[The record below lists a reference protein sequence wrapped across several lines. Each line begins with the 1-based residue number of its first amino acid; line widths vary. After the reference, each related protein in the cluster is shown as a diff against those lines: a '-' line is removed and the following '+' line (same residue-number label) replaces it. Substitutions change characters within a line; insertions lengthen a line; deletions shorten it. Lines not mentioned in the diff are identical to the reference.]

1 MVRLTPRVKKRKKP
15 ANITHLR
22 GEYKHLSPRTAA
34 RTIRTISPI
43 RTTETSVTPLIWTM
57 HHIARDG
64 DSRHGCPL
72 HNPVNQKT
80 TSWAQYRCAIS
91 PRTIGPQQIRRRQPP
106 TGIGK
111 ESRMSNQNPMNNT
124 STNNTPRTG
133 TPELTV
139 IGADTRIKG
148 EMFFEKSAR
157 ILGHFEGKITAQGEV
172 QIGNGANCNAA
183 VEAEQIIV
191 DGSVQGPLFA
201 RDRLTLTANAQVQGD
216 LTAGTLV
223 VSEGASFV
231 GHCNVGPRA
240 QEMTGQSNN
249 TQTRPQNTAPI
260 TSEPKP
266 SITTQLDLT
275 PPWAQQES
283 GSSVA

>member
-1 MVRLTPRVKKRKKP
+1 
-15 ANITHLR
+15 
-22 GEYKHLSPRTAA
+22 
-34 RTIRTISPI
+34 
-43 RTTETSVTPLIWTM
+43 
-57 HHIARDG
+57 
-64 DSRHGCPL
+64 
-72 HNPVNQKT
+72 
-80 TSWAQYRCAIS
+80 
-91 PRTIGPQQIRRRQPP
+91 
-106 TGIGK
+106 
-111 ESRMSNQNPMNNT
+111 MSNQNPISNQSNPQAGT
-124 STNNTPRTG
+124 QTNAS

-201 RDRLTLTANAQVQGD
+201 RDRLTLTKNAQVQGD

-240 QEMTGQSNN
+240 QDMTGQPSN
-249 TQTRPQNTAPI
+249 TQQAPAANS
-260 TSEPKP
+260 TTEPK
-266 SITTQLDLT
+266 SNITTHLDLT
-275 PPWAQQES
+275 PPWAQEQS
-283 GSSVA
+283 SSVA

>member
-1 MVRLTPRVKKRKKP
+1 
-15 ANITHLR
+15 
-22 GEYKHLSPRTAA
+22 
-34 RTIRTISPI
+34 
-43 RTTETSVTPLIWTM
+43 
-57 HHIARDG
+57 
-64 DSRHGCPL
+64 
-72 HNPVNQKT
+72 
-80 TSWAQYRCAIS
+80 
-91 PRTIGPQQIRRRQPP
+91 
-106 TGIGK
+106 
-111 ESRMSNQNPMNNT
+111 MSNQPHTHQAN
-124 STNNTPRTG
+124 

-157 ILGHFEGKITAQGEV
+157 ILGQFEGKITAQGEV

-223 VSEGASFV
+223 VAEGASFV

-240 QEMTGQSNN
+240 NEMTGKPDQST
-249 TQTRPQNTAPI
+249 TQTNTPTTLPAQS
-260 TSEPKP
+260 TNTEPKP
-266 SITTQLDLT
+266 TLTTQLDLT
-275 PPWAQQES
+275 PPWAQQTTNP
-283 GSSVA
+283 SVA

>member
-1 MVRLTPRVKKRKKP
+1 LGAPSLRVSLTQIAP
-15 ANITHLR
+15 H
-22 GEYKHLSPRTAA
+22 
-34 RTIRTISPI
+34 TIR
-43 RTTETSVTPLIWTM
+43 RQ
-57 HHIARDG
+57 
-64 DSRHGCPL
+64 
-72 HNPVNQKT
+72 QK
-80 TSWAQYRCAIS
+80 
-91 PRTIGPQQIRRRQPP
+91 P

-111 ESRMSNQNPMNNT
+111 ESRMSNQNPMNNNT
-124 STNNTPRTG
+124 PTNNAPRAG

-240 QEMTGQSNN
+240 NEMTGQTNQ
-249 TQTRPQNTAPI
+249 TQQRNTAPQ

-266 SITTQLDLT
+266 SMATQLDLT
-275 PPWAQQES
+275 PPWAQKES
-283 GSSVA
+283 SSSVA

>member
-1 MVRLTPRVKKRKKP
+1 
-15 ANITHLR
+15 
-22 GEYKHLSPRTAA
+22 
-34 RTIRTISPI
+34 
-43 RTTETSVTPLIWTM
+43 
-57 HHIARDG
+57 
-64 DSRHGCPL
+64 
-72 HNPVNQKT
+72 
-80 TSWAQYRCAIS
+80 
-91 PRTIGPQQIRRRQPP
+91 
-106 TGIGK
+106 
-111 ESRMSNQNPMNNT
+111 MSNQSPINHQSQP
-124 STNNTPRTG
+124 G

-139 IGADTRIKG
+139 IGSDTRIKG

-223 VSEGASFV
+223 VAEGASFV

-240 QEMTGQSNN
+240 QEMTGHAPAAQTSNPAPVN
-249 TQTRPQNTAPI
+249 T
-260 TSEPKP
+260 EPKAN
-266 SITTQLDLT
+266 ITTQIDLT
-275 PPWAQQES
+275 PPWAQQET

>member
-1 MVRLTPRVKKRKKP
+1 
-15 ANITHLR
+15 
-22 GEYKHLSPRTAA
+22 
-34 RTIRTISPI
+34 
-43 RTTETSVTPLIWTM
+43 
-57 HHIARDG
+57 
-64 DSRHGCPL
+64 
-72 HNPVNQKT
+72 
-80 TSWAQYRCAIS
+80 
-91 PRTIGPQQIRRRQPP
+91 
-106 TGIGK
+106 
-111 ESRMSNQNPMNNT
+111 MSNQNPINT
-124 STNNTPRTG
+124 QGHTQNTAG

-201 RDRLTLTANAQVQGD
+201 RDRLTLTKNAQVQGD

-240 QEMTGQSNN
+240 QEMTGQT
-249 TQTRPQNTAPI
+249 TQNQTNTAPI
-260 TSEPKP
+260 NTEPKANI
-266 SITTQLDLT
+266 STQLDLT
-275 PPWAQQES
+275 PPWAQEAN
-283 GSSVA
+283 SSVA

>member
-1 MVRLTPRVKKRKKP
+1 
-15 ANITHLR
+15 
-22 GEYKHLSPRTAA
+22 
-34 RTIRTISPI
+34 
-43 RTTETSVTPLIWTM
+43 
-57 HHIARDG
+57 
-64 DSRHGCPL
+64 
-72 HNPVNQKT
+72 
-80 TSWAQYRCAIS
+80 
-91 PRTIGPQQIRRRQPP
+91 
-106 TGIGK
+106 
-111 ESRMSNQNPMNNT
+111 MSNQNPTNTMANT
-124 STNNTPRTG
+124 SGGNNKPAG

-201 RDRLTLTANAQVQGD
+201 RDRLTLTKNAQVQGD

-240 QEMTGQSNN
+240 NDMTGQHRENQQRS
-249 TQTRPQNTAPI
+249 TAPAS
-260 TSEPKP
+260 TEPKP

-275 PPWAQQES
+275 PPWAQEANP
-283 GSSVA
+283 SVA

>member
-1 MVRLTPRVKKRKKP
+1 MSQ
-15 ANITHLR
+15 
-22 GEYKHLSPRTAA
+22 EA
-34 RTIRTISPI
+34 R
-43 RTTETSVTPLIWTM
+43 M
-57 HHIARDG
+57 
-64 DSRHGCPL
+64 
-72 HNPVNQKT
+72 NQ
-80 TSWAQYRCAIS
+80 
-91 PRTIGPQQIRRRQPP
+91 
-106 TGIGK
+106 
-111 ESRMSNQNPMNNT
+111 
-124 STNNTPRTG
+124 TNS
-133 TPELTV
+133 PELTV

-240 QEMTGQSNN
+240 NEMTGNEMRQN
-249 TQTRPQNTAPI
+249 TQTTSSRPVQSLPPQSSNT
-260 TSEPKP
+260 EPKTNL
-266 SITTQLDLT
+266 TTQLDLT
-275 PPWAQQES
+275 PPWAQKNS
-283 GSSVA
+283 SSVA

>member
-1 MVRLTPRVKKRKKP
+1 
-15 ANITHLR
+15 
-22 GEYKHLSPRTAA
+22 
-34 RTIRTISPI
+34 
-43 RTTETSVTPLIWTM
+43 
-57 HHIARDG
+57 
-64 DSRHGCPL
+64 
-72 HNPVNQKT
+72 
-80 TSWAQYRCAIS
+80 
-91 PRTIGPQQIRRRQPP
+91 
-106 TGIGK
+106 
-111 ESRMSNQNPMNNT
+111 MSNQNPHNAAPNT
-124 STNNTPRTG
+124 TNPNGTHNGTPSAPPNG

-191 DGSVQGPLFA
+191 DGSVQGPLYA

-240 QEMTGQSNN
+240 QEMTGQGNN
-249 TQTRPQNTAPI
+249 AQQGQTTQQTRPQNRPQNNAPI
-260 TSEPKP
+260 NGEPKP
-266 SITTQLDLT
+266 NITTQLDLT

-283 GSSVA
+283 SSSVA